1 MNALAQLQLPER
13 PTKANLAI
21 PMSRPSVGPAELA
34 AVGRVFESNWL
45 GAGPVADRFS
55 MRVAE
60 EIGAAHVVAV
70 DSGTAALHSAMTAL
84 GLGVGDEVIVP
95 SMTFVST
102 IQAIVS
108 ARAVPVFCEVLA
120 GTMNMDVSDVERRI
134 TPKTRAILPVH
145 YGGEPCDLDRVLAL
159 AKQHRL
165 KVIEDA
171 AHAFGSSY
179 KGRPIGSH
187 GDIVCFSFDPI
198 KNITCG
204 LGGAA
209 ATNDDEIASRL
220 RIATNVG
227 IDPSSVT
234 HAGAGP
240 QQYAITGAGLRYR
253 MSDVNAAIG
262 LTQLGRMAEFRR
274 QKLSV
279 VERYDQA
286 FAALPQ
292 VALLQRNLLET
303 FPFSYVIRVLDG
315 SRDDLRDSLAKQ
327 SIGSAV
333 QFFPNHLQPFFSKFH
348 TPLPRTEQLFAEV
361 VNLPLYAGLTDEEV
375 DTVVAAVQSFF
386 TRASQA

>member
-1 MNALAQLQLPER
+1 MA
-13 PTKANLAI
+13 
-21 PMSRPSVGPAELA
+21 RPSVGPAELA
-34 AVGRVFESNWL
+34 AVSKVFESNWL
-45 GAGPVADRFS
+45 GSGPIADRFS
-55 MRVAE
+55 LRVAE
-60 EIGAAHVVAV
+60 EIGASHVVAV
-70 DSGTAALHSAMTAL
+70 DSGTAALHSAMHAL
-84 GLGVGDEVIVP
+84 GLGPGDEVIVP

-108 ARAVPVFCEVLA
+108 AGAVPVFCEVLA
-120 GTMNMDVSDVERRI
+120 ETMNIDVHDAESRI
-134 TPKTRAILPVH
+134 TAKTRALLPVH
-145 YGGEPCDLDRVLAL
+145 YGGEPCDLDSVLAL
-159 AKQHRL
+159 AASHDL
-165 KVIEDA
+165 KVVEDA

-209 ATNDDEIASRL
+209 ATNDEQIAARL

-227 IDPSSVT
+227 IDPLSVN

-240 QQYAITGAGLRYR
+240 RQYAITGAGLRYR

-279 VERYDQA
+279 VARYDRA

-292 VALLQRNLLET
+292 VGLLQRNLAET

-315 SRDDLRDSLAKQ
+315 SRDELREFLSDQ

-333 QFFPNHLQPFFSKFH
+333 QFVPNHLQPFFGKFH

-361 VNLPLYAGLTDEEV
+361 VNLPLYSGLTDPEV
-375 DTVVAAVQSFF
+375 DAVIAAVQSFF
-386 TRASQA
+386 GRAAQA

>member
-1 MNALAQLQLPER
+1 VNVLAQLQLAER
-13 PTKANLAI
+13 PAKADLAI
-21 PMSRPSVGPAELA
+21 PMARPSVGPAELA

-60 EIGAAHVVAV
+60 TVGAEHVVAV
-70 DSGTAALHSAMTAL
+70 DSGTAALHSAMNAL
-84 GLGVGDEVIVP
+84 RLGAGDEVIVP

-108 ARAVPVFCEVLA
+108 AGAVPVFCEVLA
-120 GTMNMDVSDVERRI
+120 ETMNMDVRDAATRI
-134 TPKTRAILPVH
+134 TSKTRALLPVH
-145 YGGEPCDLDRVLAL
+145 YGGEPCDLDAVLVLA
-159 AKQHRL
+159 AKHGL

-209 ATNDDEIASRL
+209 ATNDREIAGRL

-227 IDPSSVT
+227 IDPSSVN

-253 MSDVNAAIG
+253 MSDVNAVIG
-262 LTQLGRMAEFRR
+262 LTQLDRMAEFRR
-274 QKLSV
+274 QKLGV
-279 VERYDQA
+279 VERYNQA
-286 FAALPQ
+286 FADLPQ
-292 VALLQRNLLET
+292 VALLERNLAEI

-315 SRDDLRDSLAKQ
+315 SRDALREFLSTRG
-327 SIGSAV
+327 IGSAV
-333 QFFPNHLQPFFSKFH
+333 QFFPNHLQPFFGKFH
-348 TPLPRTEQLFAEV
+348 ASLPRTEQLFGEV
-361 VNLPLYAGLTDEEV
+361 VNLPLYAGMTDQEV
-375 DTVVAAVQSFF
+375 ETVIAAVRSFF
-386 TRASQA
+386 GRAS